1 MKFTE
6 SPPANA
12 STFSTCS
19 SACTVVQ
26 APNFK
31 SAQQD
36 TFSCH
41 DGGSPDKNP
50 LTCSHEEDMILSQ
63 HDGTPKQKFSKIFF
77 ISKKTSIDCSKFFYV
92 FYLAKQKL
100 VAFDP
105 YFNYI
110 TCLIGNI

>member
-1 MKFTE
+1 MVKFTE

-77 ISKKTSIDCSKFFYV
+77 ISKKKQALIVQNFFMS
-92 FYLAKQKL
+92 FIWQNKNWLHLILILIILL
-100 VAFDP
+100 V
-105 YFNYI
+105 
-110 TCLIGNI
+110 